1 MNTYDDNIVIKKRHI
16 LNRYIYAYF
25 KYKIDYSDMSLREC
39 AKLTRLSYSTLRS
52 ILMNPLGAS
61 VKNMSKVCDVLQ
73 VPIDLIPYMSDHIV
87 LLPDDLAS
95 EGPAVESADDAFGNL
110 LYITEEQYD
119 GSLPINQTPVYRYPY
134 AIEVKYDAYLEG
146 IATKNDIPP
155 GTHRPQFKKV
165 PMLGYAAA
173 GQPFEDLNQDTPYY
187 DVDNKYDVD
196 FCITVRGD
204 SMIDAN
210 INDGDIVFIKSMPE
224 VPNGRIACVEIDNEK
239 VCLKRFYKAG
249 KTVSLA
255 SANSKYAPMFFTE
268 DNCENIKV
276 LGLAVLRQSEIV

>member
-119 GSLPINQTPVYRYPY
+119 GRLPISQTPVYLYPY
-134 AIEVKYDAYLEG
+134 AIEESYDAYLAR
-146 IATKNDIPP
+146 IATKNDIPQ

-173 GQPFEDLNQDTPYY
+173 GQPLEDLNQDTPYY
-187 DVDNKYDVD
+187 DIENKYDVD

-224 VPNGRIACVEIDNEK
+224 VPNGKIACVEIDNEK
-239 VCLKRFYKAG
+239 VCLKRFYKSG

-268 DNCENIKV
+268 DNCESIKI
-276 LGLAVLRQSEIV
+276 LGLAVLRQSEIK

>member
-1 MNTYDDNIVIKKRHI
+1 MTLGDRIRARREELQLSQEELAMRLGYKSRSTIAKIESGENDLTQSKIVAFAEALSTSVRA
-16 LNRYIYAYF
+16 LL
-25 KYKIDYSDMSLREC
+25 DYED
-39 AKLTRLSYSTLRS
+39 T
-52 ILMNPLGAS
+52 
-61 VKNMSKVCDVLQ
+61 
-73 VPIDLIPYMSDHIV
+73 
-87 LLPDDLAS
+87 PD
-95 EGPAVESADDAFGNL
+95 
-110 LYITEEQYD
+110 
-119 GSLPINQTPVYRYPY
+119 TP
-134 AIEVKYDAYLEG
+134 
-146 IATKNDIPP
+146 IPP

-173 GQPFEDLNQDTPYY
+173 GQPLEDLNQDTPYY

-239 VCLKRFYKAG
+239 VCLKRFYKSG

-268 DNCENIKV
+268 DNCESIKV
-276 LGLAVLRQSEIV
+276 LGLAVLRQSEIH

>member
-1 MNTYDDNIVIKKRHI
+1 MTLGDRIRLRREELRMSQEELATRLGYKSRSTIAKIESGENDLTQSKIVAFAEALNTTARWLLDYDD
-16 LNRYIYAYF
+16 
-25 KYKIDYSDMSLREC
+25 SD
-39 AKLTRLSYSTLRS
+39 TTL
-52 ILMNPLGAS
+52 
-61 VKNMSKVCDVLQ
+61 
-73 VPIDLIPYMSDHIV
+73 
-87 LLPDDLAS
+87 
-95 EGPAVESADDAFGNL
+95 
-110 LYITEEQYD
+110 
-119 GSLPINQTPVYRYPY
+119 
-134 AIEVKYDAYLEG
+134 
-146 IATKNDIPP
+146 PP

-173 GQPFEDLNQDTPYY
+173 GQPLEDLNQDTPYY
-187 DVDNKYDVD
+187 DIENKYDVD

-224 VPNGRIACVEIDNEK
+224 VPNGKIACVEIDNEK

-268 DNCENIKV
+268 DTCESIKV
-276 LGLAVLRQSEIV
+276 LGLAVLRQSEIQ

>member
-1 MNTYDDNIVIKKRHI
+1 MSIKDILKDRRLELQLTLEDVAKRVGVSPATI
-16 LNRYIYAYF
+16 SRWESGDIA
-25 KYKIDYSDMSLREC
+25 
-39 AKLTRLSYSTLRS
+39 
-52 ILMNPLGAS
+52 
-61 VKNMSKVCDVLQ
+61 NMRRDRIAALAEALQ
-73 VPIDLIPYMSDHIV
+73 IS
-87 LLPDDLAS
+87 
-95 EGPAVESADDAFGNL
+95 PAVIMGWDVDTTL
-110 LYITEEQYD
+110 
-119 GSLPINQTPVYRYPY
+119 
-134 AIEVKYDAYLEG
+134 
-146 IATKNDIPP
+146 PP
-155 GTHRPQFKKV
+155 GAHRPQFKKV

-173 GQPFEDLNQDTPYY
+173 GQPLEDLNQDTPYY

-239 VCLKRFYKAG
+239 ICLKRFYKSG
-249 KTVSLA
+249 KTISLA

-276 LGLAVLRQSEIV
+276 LGLAVLRQSEIH